1 MYKYIA
7 IRIHEKYITWE
18 DVPKKALKKVKAEY
32 KELYG
37 EDK

>member
-7 IRIHEKYITWE
+7 IRIHEGYVTWK
-18 DVPKKALKKVKAEY
+18 DVPKKALKKVKAIY

-37 EDK
+37 EDE